1 MIVEDKKE
9 IKELSPLVSIIIPVY
24 NSEQCIG
31 ATLESVVNQTYTNIE
46 IIIIDDGSTDNGLLI
61 ISEYAKKDS
70 RIIYEKKRNEG
81 PSLARKK
88 GLDIARG
95 KYIQFLD
102 SDDTLVVDAIEAL
115 LKRAV
120 LTNADIVVAPFFFCM
135 QNGFKKEST
144 KPQFDQ
150 ISGAEFLKEIL
161 FGRSY
166 WSLWSKF
173 QKRSLLQEHAID
185 MMAELSYGEDVVW
198 TTQIVLLAE
207 KIVSLDKFILN
218 YNERPSSLSHIET
231 FNDKKYGDF
240 KIYSEWVDE
249 FVRKKGLGDEL
260 GEALAYFHLKNT
272 FMRIAWRRFRRINC
286 EIKKVLNDIKTYPKL
301 ENELQHCERKII
313 NAYNISVW
321 FGHFKLKRYVRQGRI

>member
-1 MIVEDKKE
+1 MTVEDKE
-9 IKELSPLVSIIIPVY
+9 MESLPPLVSIIIPVY
-24 NSEQCIG
+24 NSEQCIE
-31 ATLESVVNQTYTNIE
+31 ATLDSAINQTYTNIE
-46 IIIIDDGSTDNGLLI
+46 IIVIDDGSTDNSPLI
-61 ISEYAKKDS
+61 ISKYAKKDA
-70 RIIYEKKRNEG
+70 RVICKKKRNEG

-88 GLDIARG
+88 GLDIAKG

-102 SDDTLVVDAIEAL
+102 SDDTLAVDAIEAL
-115 LKRAV
+115 LERAE

-135 QNGFKKEST
+135 QNGEKKEST

-150 ISGAEFLKEIL
+150 ISGAEYLKEIL
-161 FGRSY
+161 FERSY

-207 KIVSLDKFILN
+207 KIVSLDKFILD

-231 FNDKKYGDF
+231 FNDKKFDDF
-240 KIYSEWVDE
+240 QIYSKWVDK

-260 GEALAYFHLKNT
+260 GEVLAYFHLKNT
-272 FMRIAWRRFRRINC
+272 FMRIAWRRFERIDC
-286 EIKKVLNDIKTYPKL
+286 EIKKILNDIKVYPNLMNVLK
-301 ENELQHCERKII
+301 HCERKII